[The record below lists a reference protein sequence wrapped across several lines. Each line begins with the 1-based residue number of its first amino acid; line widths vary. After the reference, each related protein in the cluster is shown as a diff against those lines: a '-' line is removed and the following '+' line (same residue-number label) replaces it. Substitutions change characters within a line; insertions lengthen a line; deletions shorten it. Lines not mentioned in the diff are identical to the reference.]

1 MTPKRLPQAI
11 QVHVRDAWA
20 SVPVRLM
27 EAGCGLSPEA
37 RLALIYMLD
46 LGRRPGWTIYVA
58 QVQRALG
65 LGPRRWPRI
74 RHELE
79 AGGYFVAERGHAEN
93 GDWRWTYHLY
103 DTPSGAPDG
112 IHAKCGDADCADA
125 IRMDRRNLTSP
136 SSTGRSKTGSS
147 STCERADGVA
157 TATRDK
163 AAAASAC
170 GEGKKPGAPWRVV
183 DGVRVYPS
191 TDDAERLDSCRA
203 KVDGGIFAALVTRL
217 PRPVYVSAAEAAVDA
232 YVADRAREAAEAEQH
247 ARARGR
253 CETQAEAARKMA
265 DTVREYAQAS
275 AP

>member
-46 LGRRPGWTIYVA
+46 LGRRPGWTIYLA

-103 DTPSGAPDG
+103 DTPTVGPDS
-112 IHAKCGDADCADA
+112 IPAECGDADCADA
-125 IRMDRRNLTSP
+125 IREDRHNLTSP
-136 SSTGRSKTGSS
+136 SCTGRNRTDSS
-147 STCERADGVA
+147 STRARGEDTSVA
-157 TATRDK
+157 TREK
-163 AAAASAC
+163 AAAASPR

-191 TDDAERLDSCRA
+191 TDDAERLDACRA

-232 YVADRAREAAEAEQH
+232 YLADRAREAAEAEQH
-247 ARARGR
+247 ARACGR

-265 DTVREYAQAS
+265 DTVREYAQAG